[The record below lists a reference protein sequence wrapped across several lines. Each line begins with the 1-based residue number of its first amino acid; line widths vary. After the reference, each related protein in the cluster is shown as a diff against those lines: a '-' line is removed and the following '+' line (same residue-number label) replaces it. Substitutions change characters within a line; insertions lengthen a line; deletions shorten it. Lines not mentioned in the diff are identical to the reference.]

1 MTNIPTE
8 LLRTLVAVV
17 DLRSFTKAAQ
27 SLGVTQPAVSA
38 QIKRLQSLLGADLLD
53 KSAPGVSLTSAGE
66 LVVNYARRL
75 LSINDQ
81 ILDIAGP
88 RPAAKTVRIGATG
101 DFTAAGIALGLT
113 CSRVRRPDLRFE
125 VYTRQHRRAAARPAR
140 RRRRSGDLGFVD
152 RARRSTPGTTGPS
165 RWSGCARRRRGS
177 IRTGRCRWSS
187 YGEECLFTRN
197 AMTAL
202 SQAGRECELAF
213 IGSSSAGLGAA
224 VAAGFGVM
232 ALPRSRADIPGIDGL
247 GGRAAAEAAG
257 HLLRHLCAR
266 RRRRR
271 RSASRSPRP
280 SPRRCVRTIAS
291 GREPALEFGGARS
304 AQACAKPER
313 CAQPVM
319 RASRIAISQ
328 YMTMPSTASA
338 TRPAKISGTWN
349 CACACSIRLPMP

>member
-38 QIKRLQSLLGADLLD
+38 QVKRLQGLLGADLLD

-101 DFTAAGIALGLT
+101 DFTAPGIALGLT
-113 CSRVRRPDLRFE
+113 CARVKHPDLRYE
-125 VYTRQHRRAAARPAR
+125 LYSANIDVLLRDLREGDADLAIWVSSTGPTIDTRHYWTEPLAWVRGPSTRIEPARPVQ
-140 RRRRSGDLGFVD
+140 LV
-152 RARRSTPGTTGPS
+152 
-165 RWSGCARRRRGS
+165 
-177 IRTGRCRWSS
+177 S

-213 IGSSSAGLGAA
+213 VGSSLLSLAAA

-232 ALPRSRADIPGIDGL
+232 ALPRSRAEIPGISVWDDAPLPGL
-247 GGRAAAEAAG
+247 PDIFCGIYVRAGVDVEEREQIADLIAAALRPDAPPHTTSSSAA
-257 HLLRHLCAR
+257 
-266 RRRRR
+266 
-271 RSASRSPRP
+271 
-280 SPRRCVRTIAS
+280 
-291 GREPALEFGGARS
+291 
-304 AQACAKPER
+304 
-313 CAQPVM
+313 
-319 RASRIAISQ
+319 
-328 YMTMPSTASA
+328 
-338 TRPAKISGTWN
+338 
-349 CACACSIRLPMP
+349 